1 MRSRH
6 DAEFG
11 ECDWDEPDWIRE
23 SRERLRRAIAD
34 NDRRQIAAINAMV
47 ASNEAR
53 EAQAERE
60 RRENDPNLN

>member
-1 MRSRH
+1 V
-6 DAEFG
+6 DY
-11 ECDWDEPDWIRE
+11 
-23 SRERLRRAIAD
+23 RADDGAGSVAQCVAD